1 MKRLNLKF
9 NVGDDY
15 IIPVCQ
21 DEISNYPHGTDLT
34 LWIYWE
40 IKCYPRVNVNKYS
53 QGKSTPQ

>member
-34 LWIYWE
+34 L
-40 IKCYPRVNVNKYS
+40 
-53 QGKSTPQ
+53 